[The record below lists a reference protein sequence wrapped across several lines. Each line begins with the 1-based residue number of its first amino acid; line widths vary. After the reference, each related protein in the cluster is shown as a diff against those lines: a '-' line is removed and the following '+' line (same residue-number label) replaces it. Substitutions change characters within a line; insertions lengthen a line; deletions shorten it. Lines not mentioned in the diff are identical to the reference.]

1 MATSLLDML
10 VEAGLI
16 SSEQFEEALRNCML
30 SGGIISTSLLEI
42 GLIDED
48 DLARFLSRRMSIPF
62 FDPLPVTDIS
72 DEILNLVTPEV
83 AVKYRILPLN
93 RDRQEV
99 SLAMADPSDLA
110 AMEDLASLIGAAIQP
125 LAAPEVRLLQALKK
139 YYGCSL
145 SARDQKLIDKC
156 AERDIP
162 SLTVL
167 VESSGTEEELEE
179 AEVIDDLEELE
190 QEPELR
196 LSDVAYA
203 LSEARDR
210 QEVASILF
218 CHLRREFEVMALFL
232 VRNTEVSGWKA
243 VFQGKDVQGFDLLS
257 IPLSRP
263 SVLKTVV
270 EGKSHY
276 LGEVDAS
283 PLNAEMLK
291 GVGSSGTE
299 TALLLP
305 LLLENRVVNI
315 LYVEGDREELAER
328 IDELQRLQEMA
339 GLAFRILILK
349 SKLLRF

>member
-16 SSEQFEEALRNCML
+16 NSEQFEEALRNCML
-30 SGGIISTSLLEI
+30 SGGIISTSLLEL
-42 GLIDED
+42 GLIEEG
-48 DLARFLSRRMSIPF
+48 DLARFLSRRLAIPF
-62 FDPLPVTDIS
+62 FDPLPLTDIS
-72 DEILNLVTPEV
+72 HEILNLVTPEV

-93 RDRQEV
+93 RDRQGI

-110 AMEDLASLIGAAIQP
+110 AVEDLASLIGAAIQP
-125 LAAPEVRLLQALKK
+125 LAAPEVRLLHALKK

-145 SARDQKLIDKC
+145 SARDQRLIDKC
-156 AERDIP
+156 AEREIP

-167 VESSGTEEELEE
+167 VEPLGADEELEE
-179 AEVIDDLEELE
+179 AEVIDELEDLE
-190 QEPELR
+190 QGPELR
-196 LSDVAYA
+196 LSEVAYA

-218 CHLRREFEVMALFL
+218 CHLRRQFEVMALFL

-243 VFQGKDVQGFDLLS
+243 VFQGKDVQGFDLFS

-270 EGKSHY
+270 EGKIHY
-276 LGEVDAS
+276 LGEVDDS
-283 PLNAEMLK
+283 PLNDEMLK
-291 GVGSSGTE
+291 GIGSSGTK
-299 TALLLP
+299 TILLLP
-305 LLLENRVVNI
+305 LLLEGRVVNI

-328 IDELQRLQEMA
+328 VSGLRQLQEMA

>member
-16 SSEQFEEALRNCML
+16 NSEQFEEALRNCML

-48 DLARFLSRRMSIPF
+48 ELARFLSRRLSIPF

-99 SLAMADPSDLA
+99 SLAMADPSDPVV
-110 AMEDLASLIGAAIQP
+110 MDDLASLIGAAIQP
-125 LAAPEVRLLQALKK
+125 LAAPEIRLLQALKK

-145 SARDQKLIDKC
+145 SARDQRLIDQG
-156 AERDIP
+156 AERDIA

-167 VESSGTEEELEE
+167 VEPAGTEEELEE
-179 AEVIDDLEELE
+179 AEVIDELEEPE

-196 LSDVAYA
+196 LREVAYA

-243 VFQGKDVQGFDLLS
+243 VFQGKDVQGFELLS

-270 EGKSHY
+270 ESKSHY

-283 PLNAEMLK
+283 PLNAEMLR
-291 GVGSSGTE
+291 GIGSDGSE

-305 LLLENRVVNI
+305 LLLEGRVVNI
-315 LYVEGDREELAER
+315 LYVEGDREELAKR
-328 IDELQRLQEMA
+328 ISELRQLQEMA
-339 GLAFRILILK
+339 SLAFKILIFK
-349 SKLLRF
+349 NKLLRF

>member
-16 SSEQFEEALRNCML
+16 NSEQFEEALRNCML

-48 DLARFLSRRMSIPF
+48 ELARFLSRRLSIPF

-99 SLAMADPSDLA
+99 SLAMADPSDPV
-110 AMEDLASLIGAAIQP
+110 AMDDLASLIGAAIQP
-125 LAAPEVRLLQALKK
+125 LAAPEIRLLQAQKN

-145 SARDQKLIDKC
+145 SARDQRLIDQG
-156 AERDIP
+156 AERDIT

-167 VESSGTEEELEE
+167 VEPSGTEEELEE
-179 AEVIDDLEELE
+179 AEVIDELE
-190 QEPELR
+190 GPELR
-196 LSDVAYA
+196 LSEVAYA

-243 VFQGKDVQGFDLLS
+243 VFQGKDVQGFELLS

-263 SVLKTVV
+263 SVLKMVV
-270 EGKSHY
+270 ESKSHY
-276 LGEVDAS
+276 LGEVDVDAS
-283 PLNAEMLK
+283 LLNAEMLR
-291 GVGSSGTE
+291 GIGSDGSE

-305 LLLENRVVNI
+305 LLLEGRVVNI
-315 LYVEGDREELAER
+315 LYVEGEREELAKR
-328 IDELQRLQEMA
+328 VSELRQLQEMA
-339 GLAFRILILK
+339 SLAFQILIFK

>member
-16 SSEQFEEALRNCML
+16 NSEQFEEALRNCML

-48 DLARFLSRRMSIPF
+48 ELARFLSRRLSIPF

-99 SLAMADPSDLA
+99 SLAMADPSDPV
-110 AMEDLASLIGAAIQP
+110 AMDDLASLIGAAIQP
-125 LAAPEVRLLQALKK
+125 LAAPEIRLLQALKN

-145 SARDQKLIDKC
+145 SARDQRLIDQG
-156 AERDIP
+156 AERDIT

-167 VESSGTEEELEE
+167 VEPSGTEEELEE
-179 AEVIDDLEELE
+179 AEVIDELE
-190 QEPELR
+190 GPELR
-196 LSDVAYA
+196 LSEVAYA

-243 VFQGKDVQGFDLLS
+243 VFQGKDVQGFELLS

-263 SVLKTVV
+263 SVLKMVV
-270 EGKSHY
+270 ESKSHY
-276 LGEVDAS
+276 LGEVDVDAS
-283 PLNAEMLK
+283 LLNAEMLR
-291 GVGSSGTE
+291 GIGSDGSE

-305 LLLENRVVNI
+305 LLLEGRVVNI
-315 LYVEGDREELAER
+315 LYVEGEREELAKR
-328 IDELQRLQEMA
+328 VSELRQLQEMA
-339 GLAFRILILK
+339 SLAFQILIFK